1 MRKILFIFIV
11 LSANSLFALAQT
23 SPQTRTATLLNY
35 NLDGVAV
42 TNYPTNT
49 VASSVEGDDGIYA
62 STNKL
67 SKQKSS
73 LLVLQG
79 FQFDIPV
86 DATIENI
93 TVKARRFKTGKG
105 EVKDLHVQLVTRRA
119 QLPEWWERYG
129 VSWVNPNY
137 FPAIESEVNY
147 SQTGSGV
154 IVRGGVSIPYQW
166 TPAKINDLYFGIEL
180 QSFIPTEIKGA
191 SLVVRYDLVEITVE
205 FSMPVAASRQ
215 SKGNVETKPVKAP
228 VIYSNPFITKT
239 NIQFTASENGK
250 AIVELYNISGARI
263 RTLFSRN
270 VMQGQVYNASF
281 GDLLLPKGIYV
292 YTINNGKQMQ
302 SGRIIKL
309 E

>member
-1 MRKILFIFIV
+1 M
-11 LSANSLFALAQT
+11 
-23 SPQTRTATLLNY
+23 
-35 NLDGVAV
+35 
-42 TNYPTNT
+42 
-49 VASSVEGDDGIYA
+49 
-62 STNKL
+62 
-67 SKQKSS
+67 
-73 LLVLQG
+73 LQG